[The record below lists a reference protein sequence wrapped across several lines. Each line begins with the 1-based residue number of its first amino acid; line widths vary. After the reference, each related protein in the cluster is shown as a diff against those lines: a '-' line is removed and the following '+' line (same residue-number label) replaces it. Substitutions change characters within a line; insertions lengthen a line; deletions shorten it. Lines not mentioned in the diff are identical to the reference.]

1 MRAHVGRA
9 PVSTT
14 VPIQGAAEEIGR
26 QRRRGTRAVR
36 MAPDARARGKGYVY
50 TLAGRPAGRLD
61 QENCETLEAL
71 DDIREILKYLP
82 HRYPFLMV
90 DRVLSFEK
98 DRSLT
103 AIKNVTFNEPI
114 FTGHFP
120 QAPVFPGVLILEA
133 LAQASAL
140 LAFKSLGGYPDE
152 KTLYL
157 LVGIDGARF
166 KRQVAPGDRL
176 LFEVDVIKERRGIW
190 KFGAKASVDGVTA
203 CTAEV
208 MIARNELDD

>member
-1 MRAHVGRA
+1 MEV
-9 PVSTT
+9 
-14 VPIQGAAEEIGR
+14 
-26 QRRRGTRAVR
+26 
-36 MAPDARARGKGYVY
+36 D
-50 TLAGRPAGRLD
+50 
-61 QENCETLEAL
+61 AL

-120 QAPVFPGVLILEA
+120 QSPVFPGVLILEA

-140 LAFKSLGGYPDE
+140 LAFKSMGGYPNE
-152 KTLYL
+152 RTLYL

-166 KRQVAPGDRL
+166 KRQVTPGDRL
-176 LFEVDVIKERRGIW
+176 LFEVEVEKERRGIW
-190 KFGAKASVDGVTA
+190 KFAARASVEGATA

>member
-1 MRAHVGRA
+1 MEV
-9 PVSTT
+9 
-14 VPIQGAAEEIGR
+14 
-26 QRRRGTRAVR
+26 
-36 MAPDARARGKGYVY
+36 D
-50 TLAGRPAGRLD
+50 
-61 QENCETLEAL
+61 AL

-120 QAPVFPGVLILEA
+120 QSPVFPGVLILEA

-140 LAFKSLGGYPDE
+140 LAFKSMGGYPNE
-152 KTLYL
+152 RTLYL

-166 KRQVAPGDRL
+166 KRQVTPGDRL
-176 LFEVDVIKERRGIW
+176 LFEVEVEKERRGIW
-190 KFGAKASVDGVTA
+190 KFGARASVDGATA

-208 MIARNELDD
+208 MIARNELDG